1 MLVKWGPRVTCS
13 IITWVTGPE
22 ALGDLFIKIDNF
34 IAVHSYVWGPW
45 SPWSPCS
52 VTCGTGVR
60 VRVRVCTDLAVPYVS
75 VPPEMCG
82 DVPIGNEM
90 EDACFN
96 QHCLDGE
103 WLVTRGNLVSWW
115 RHQME
120 TFPRYWPFVSPVN
133 SPHKGQW
140 RRALVFSLICAS
152 INNGEANDLRRHRTH
167 YDVTQW
173 RHNGRDGVSNDQPH
187 AYITVTVMCY
197 MVS

>member
-1 MLVKWGPRVTCS
+1 MAGLELIHVSKRGPRVTCS
-13 IITWVTGPE
+13 TITWVAGPE
-22 ALGDLFIKIDNF
+22 AFGDLFIKIDNF

-82 DVPIGNEM
+82 EVPIGNEM

-103 WLVTRGNLVSWW
+103 WLVTRRNSVSWW

-120 TFPRYWPFVSPVN
+120 TFGNVTGHLCGEFTGHRWIS
-133 SPHKGQW
+133 HTK
-140 RRALVFSLICAS
+140 AS
-152 INNGEANDLRRHRTH
+152 DAERWCFLWSAHE
-167 YDVTQW
+167 W
-173 RHNGRDGVSNDQPH
+173 
-187 AYITVTVMCY
+187 TVE
-197 MVS
+197 